1 MDTIASIDIIWCV
14 LRLKTQAFHVGTHYP
29 THLLLTFHWYEER
42 WWLKENSDVSLTC
55 TAEER
60 ESVLVYSLAFNFILP
75 PVSHRK
81 NENVTTDVGIVSL
94 YKFRIKMF

>member
-1 MDTIASIDIIWCV
+1 VIANVDIV
-14 LRLKTQAFHVGTHYP
+14 LYASRLNTQAFHLSAHYP

-60 ESVLVYSLAFNFILP
+60 ESVLVHSLGFNFILP
-75 PVSHRK
+75 PASLRK
-81 NENVTTDVGIVSL
+81 NQNVTTDVYVGIVR
-94 YKFRIKMF
+94 K